1 MSSLDRA
8 INNDFLTISKS
19 LVPYLPSENQRS
31 LAIFIKTF
39 ELMHTID
46 LFSRDDFVRSMS
58 RSHETG
64 WEKDFLHDVRQ
75 NLSGD
80 RGYFID
86 ALLKLTE
93 VRDLFDSHNTTN
105 ANFVPPKPDVV
116 DDISIVSPEPSPT
129 PLEKSGPGLNPADIV
144 DKLSN
149 MLEPN
154 QVQILKVLTS
164 FMK

>member
-19 LVPYLPSENQRS
+19 LVPYLPPENQKS

-64 WEKDFLHDVRQ
+64 WEKDFLRDVRQ

-93 VRDLFDSHNTTN
+93 VRDLIDTHSNTSD
-105 ANFVPPKPDVV
+105 NFIPPSEVI
-116 DDISIVSPEPSPT
+116 DDLSIEPPPSSPT
-129 PLEKSGPGLNPADIV
+129 MENHSASLNPTDVI

-154 QVQILKVLTS
+154 QAQILKALTS

>member
-8 INNDFLTISKS
+8 INNDFLMISKS
-19 LVPYLPSENQRS
+19 LIPYLPAENQKS

-39 ELMHTID
+39 ELMHTIN
-46 LFSRDDFVRSMS
+46 LFSKDDFVRSMS
-58 RSHETG
+58 RSHDAG
-64 WEKDFLHDVRQ
+64 WEKDFLKDVRK

-86 ALLKLTE
+86 AILKLSE
-93 VRDLFDSHNTTN
+93 VRDLIDTHNTRDT
-105 ANFVPPKPDVV
+105 FTPPITSVEEPIQNLNTTEPKQNS
-116 DDISIVSPEPSPT
+116 SIN
-129 PLEKSGPGLNPADIV
+129 PGEVI
-144 DKLSN
+144 DKLSS

-154 QVQILKVLTS
+154 QVQLLKVLTS